1 MNNAERELLF
11 YIAEKLMLGCS
22 VDTRWRLSSLLKD
35 AKLSAAPEVAA
46 ADEDAKRTLNDP
58 KSPEYKRVA
67 ARWHIFRRGATA
79 ALAIGLLS
87 ASAHAATVTTVGPQ
101 TINPLDVSTVTT
113 GGTAVQAL
121 GPGEH
126 AAGGFIQNPP
136 GAAVNLCINEA
147 GTAVGTTSN
156 GSTVC
161 IAAGVIY
168 QLSPSI
174 GPVSVVS
181 SDSAH
186 AFAGYGLK

>member
-11 YIAEKLMLGCS
+11 YIAEKLMRRCS
-22 VDTRWRLSSLLKD
+22 EDTYWRLSSLLKD

-58 KSPEYKRVA
+58 KSPEY
-67 ARWHIFRRGATA
+67 RRGASA
-79 ALAIGLLS
+79 VLALILLS

-147 GTAVGTTSN
+147 GAAAGTTSN

-168 QLSPSI
+168 QLSASI

-186 AFAGYGLK
+186 AFAGYGLR